1 MRVGSLA
8 AARPAYYDR
17 NAVGTRQRYV
27 GTVGPHA
34 QTVRWSATI
43 ASGKKAFVEQMAI
56 RIVAATTA
64 TTAGYAQANI
74 DLYDAYNSTT
84 AAWAM
89 ILTSTTTLPFTFFA
103 SPTIP
108 TLYAGEN
115 IAVASSDSSVGG
127 TVFYVLDAKY
137 TTFDA

>member
-1 MRVGSLA
+1 MRVASLGV
-8 AARPAYYDR
+8 ARPAYYDR

-27 GTVGPHA
+27 GTVAPHGS
-34 QTVRWSATI
+34 TVRWSATI

-64 TTAGYAQANI
+64 TTAGYAQANM
-74 DLYDAYNSTT
+74 DLYDATNSTT
-84 AAWAM
+84 GAWAQ
-89 ILTSTTTLPFTFFA
+89 ITTSTTTLPYTFFVC
-103 SPTIP
+103 PTIP

-115 IAVASSDSSVGG
+115 IAVASQDSSTGG